1 MKKFEINGSKTL
13 LIVETGLLIAI
24 TFVMTTV
31 VKIPTPVMGYVHAGD
46 GAALF
51 AGLFLGPLWGSFA
64 GAAGSMLSDIF
75 GGYMV
80 FAPGTFVIK
89 FLMVLVSSLIMK
101 KLSSLKGGEARP
113 GKHFI
118 YPIISGV
125 AGEAVMIAGY
135 FLYNIFLMMFINNG
149 AGSVTL
155 SAAIAASATEMP
167 FNAVQ
172 GIFGVVIYSLLYHI
186 KK

>member
-1 MKKFEINGSKTL
+1 MKKSGFDGSKTL

-51 AGLFLGPLWGSFA
+51 AGLFLGPYWGSFA
-64 GAAGSMLSDIF
+64 GAAGSMLSDLF
-75 GGYMV
+75 GGYIV

-89 FLMVLVSSLIMK
+89 FLMVLICSLIMK
-101 KLSSLKGGEARP
+101 KLSSKGEAPAR
-113 GKHFI
+113 KHFI

-149 AGSVTL
+149 SGAVTL
-155 SAAIAASATEMP
+155 SSAIAASATEMP
-167 FNAVQ
+167 FNAMQ